1 MAIKTCKACGKLFEG
16 TGTASYCSGPHYAI
30 CEVCGKQF
38 ECDPRIHNRCCSTKC
53 KAELRKQTIRKTER
67 VCKLCGKT
75 FTSNSNT
82 QQYCNNTHYT
92 KCVICGKKFAI
103 PKGLEYDPPRACSI
117 ECSIKLRKQTC
128 LDKYDS

>member
-1 MAIKTCKACGKLFEG
+1 MAIKTCKVCGKLFEG

-38 ECDPRIHNRCCSTKC
+38 ECDPRIHNRCCSAKC
-53 KAELRKQTIRKTER
+53 KAELRKQTIRKTKR
-67 VCKLCGKT
+67 ACKLCGKI

-92 KCVICGKKFAI
+92 KCVICGKTFAI
-103 PKGLEYDPPRACSI
+103 PK
-117 ECSIKLRKQTC
+117 
-128 LDKYDS
+128 